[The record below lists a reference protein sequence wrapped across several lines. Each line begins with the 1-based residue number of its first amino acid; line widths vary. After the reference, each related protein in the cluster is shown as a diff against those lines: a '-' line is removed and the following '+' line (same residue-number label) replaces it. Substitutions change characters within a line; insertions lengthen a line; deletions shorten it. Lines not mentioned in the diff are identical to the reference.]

1 MDIVTTNHI
10 FNREKDCRKK
20 LLVSKGLSWMVEEK
34 DTVWRE
40 QLHRHELIQEE
51 DILEKYGIDSVTDVS
66 ELKKDDFRV
75 LETLRL
81 KSFLLMKI
89 KRWSSTGAFV
99 LSIWMC
105 VCVCVRG
112 GEWEGFWRGLLH
124 LCNQN
129 RTVCTHTA
137 LYVLTEYLKKKDS

>member
-1 MDIVTTNHI
+1 
-10 FNREKDCRKK
+10 
-20 LLVSKGLSWMVEEK
+20 MVEEK
-34 DTVWRE
+34 DTVRRE

-89 KRWSSTGAFV
+89 KRWSSTGTFV
-99 LSIWMC
+99 LSI
-105 VCVCVRG
+105 
-112 GEWEGFWRGLLH
+112 
-124 LCNQN
+124 
-129 RTVCTHTA
+129 
-137 LYVLTEYLKKKDS
+137 